1 MDKSGGISIYI
12 IYVCMYTVAKFK
24 ISMAHISGPNKQKCT
39 KLGKC
44 GALLCIKQRKIFG
57 LHWAAHSF

>member
-1 MDKSGGISIYI
+1 
-12 IYVCMYTVAKFK
+12 MYTVAKFK

-44 GALLCIKQRKIFG
+44 GALLCIKQRKNFG